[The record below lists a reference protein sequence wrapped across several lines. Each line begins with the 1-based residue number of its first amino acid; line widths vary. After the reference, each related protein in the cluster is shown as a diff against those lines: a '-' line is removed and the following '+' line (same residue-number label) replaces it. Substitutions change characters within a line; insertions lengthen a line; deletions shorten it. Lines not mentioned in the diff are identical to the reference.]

1 MATTPSPNDA
11 AADRNAEACPVVQ
24 TLDAVGTP
32 WRLHVF
38 YALRDGEL
46 RFNELKRA
54 TGGRSNTVSDTLDV
68 LAEHDLVS
76 RRTEEAAPIA
86 VYYRLTRTGEAFVDE
101 LDALGRWAVAGLD
114 AVETPDETGIGV
126 R

>member
-1 MATTPSPNDA
+1 MAATSTRADVVS
-11 AADRNAEACPVVQ
+11 DRNGEACPVVR

-32 WRLHVF
+32 WRLHVL

-54 TGGRSNTVSDTLDV
+54 TGGRSKTVSDALDV

-86 VYYRLTRTGEAFVDE
+86 VYYRLTDRGASL
-101 LDALGRWAVAGLD
+101 LDRLDGIGRWAVESLDTVEEADEDGVGL
-114 AVETPDETGIGV
+114 